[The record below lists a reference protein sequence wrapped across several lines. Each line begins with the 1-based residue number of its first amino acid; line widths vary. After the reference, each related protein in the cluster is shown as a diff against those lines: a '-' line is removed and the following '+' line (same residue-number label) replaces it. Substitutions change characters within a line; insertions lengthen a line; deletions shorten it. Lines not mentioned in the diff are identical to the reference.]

1 MRKRGRMPA
10 GMRRKVIKG
19 KGSLWSDFRDWTNN
33 SGKVWMNAGRA
44 AMNAVVPGSGGVAKQ
59 ITNLLGLGAYHQGGQ
74 RSAIFASPVP
84 AMHST
89 MDEGVRVCHSEYIG
103 DISSSTNFTT
113 MTFALNPGVAETM
126 PWLSTMAAAF
136 QKYRFNGLSFVLKS
150 TSATALN
157 STNTALGVVAGAV
170 LYNPYDAAPTTK
182 QAMLNIAGVR
192 DGKPAENNIFP
203 VECALQTSTFV
214 NKLVRTGAVSDDL
227 AKYDMG
233 NFILATSGSQA
244 AAVVGELYVTY
255 DVTLMAPIFSNAV
268 LSAHVTLGGPTD
280 ILPLGVSNSE
290 DVDRIGVSLS
300 GTAITFPVG
309 LVGKYMVD
317 IQWYGTNT
325 VSLVV
330 PSLTFTNCTQMTGGA
345 FTSSFIPAAGTT
357 AASAAYVFAVSL
369 TSINAAAIITVGTGG
384 TLPHGTTSGT
394 IAITRLN
401 SDQT

>member
-1 MRKRGRMPA
+1 
-10 GMRRKVIKG
+10 
-19 KGSLWSDFRDWTNN
+19 
-33 SGKVWMNAGRA
+33 MNAGRA

-74 RSAIFASPVP
+74 RSAILASPVP

-89 MDEGVRVCHSEYIG
+89 IDEGVRVCHSEYIG
-103 DISSSTNFTT
+103 DISSSTAFTT
-113 MTFALNPGVAETM
+113 LTFALNPGVAETM

-157 STNTALGVVAGAV
+157 STNTALGVIAGAT
-170 LYNPYDAAPTTK
+170 LYNPYDAAPSTK

-244 AAVVGELYVTY
+244 VAVVGELYVTY
-255 DVTLMAPIFSNAV
+255 DVTLMAPIFSNAI
-268 LSAHVTLGGPTD
+268 LSAHVSTASPTNA
-280 ILPLGVSNSE
+280 LPLGVSNSE

-300 GTAITFPVG
+300 GTAITFPIG
-309 LVGKYMVD
+309 MVGKYMVTL
-317 IQWYGTNT
+317 QWFGSTAVNMAA
-325 VSLVV
+325 
-330 PSLTFTNCTQMTGGA
+330 PSLTFTNCAQITGGA
-345 FTSSFIPAAGTT
+345 FTSNSFPPTGTSTSSAG
-357 AASAAYVFAVSL
+357 YIFAVSL
-369 TSINAAAIITVGTGG
+369 TSINTAAVITVGTGG
-384 TLPHGTTSGT
+384 TLPSGTTSGVVT
-394 IAITRLN
+394 ITRLN
-401 SDQT
+401 SDQN